1 MSDEPSKNARRAR
14 YARSQ
19 YRAQSHDSAHAAAEE
34 EAQALAD
41 ESGGGR
47 THHPLAP
54 RGPASVVTAP
64 DALSE
69 LVAHLRASG
78 SFGYDSEFI
87 GELTYTP
94 KLCLIQVAS
103 ATRVALIDPL
113 AGLELRE
120 FWELIADPVVDK
132 IVHAGQQDIEPVFRN
147 IGRAAANVFDTQ
159 IATGFIGM
167 AYPVALG
174 KLVQELVGVRLG
186 KALTFS
192 HWDQR
197 PLSAI
202 QLRYAADDVRYLP
215 ALRSEIGKRLDATS
229 HAAWAKEES
238 ESLCDPAQYGFNPDT
253 YYQRVRGATS
263 LPPQG
268 LAVLRELTIWR
279 DAVARKHDVPPR
291 AYLKDEI
298 LLDLSRSPAKSVDRL
313 GKVRGLPRPVE
324 QEDGADIVAATLR
337 GLATPAAKLPA
348 SRTVEPSPAERFRVD
363 ALWAAAQ
370 CLCSGRSIDAAL
382 VTSRQEIGEFYRAA
396 SNGGELESLHLM
408 KGWRRAAL
416 GEPLARLMRGES
428 PFGVSWEGGTLAVS
442 PSR

>member
-1 MSDEPSKNARRAR
+1 MSTEPSSNARRAR
-14 YARSQ
+14 YARSH
-19 YRAQSHDSAHAAAEE
+19 YRAQSHDAGHAADENE
-34 EAQALAD
+34 SAD
-41 ESGGGR
+41 ESGPSR
-47 THHPLAP
+47 HRLAP
-54 RGPASVVTAP
+54 RGPASVVTTQEG
-64 DALSE
+64 LSE

-87 GELTYTP
+87 GELTYIP
-94 KLCLIQVAS
+94 KLCVIQVAS
-103 ATRVALIDPL
+103 ATQVALIDPL

-120 FWELIADPVVDK
+120 FWELIADPAVEK

-147 IGRAAANVFDTQ
+147 IGQAAANLFDTQ

-197 PLSAI
+197 PLSPM

-215 ALRSEIGKRLDATS
+215 ALRHEIGQRLEAS
-229 HAAWAKEES
+229 GHAAWAKAES
-238 ESLCDPAQYGFNPDT
+238 EVLCEPSQYGFNPDT
-253 YYQRVRGATS
+253 YYHRVRGATS

-298 LLDLSRSPAKSVDRL
+298 LLDLSRSPIKSVEKL

-324 QEDGADIVAATLR
+324 HEDGADIVAATMR
-337 GLATPAAKLPA
+337 GLATPASKQPA
-348 SRTVEPSPAERFRVD
+348 SRTFEPSPAERFRVD

-370 CLCSGRSIDAAL
+370 VMCSGRSIDAAL
-382 VTSRQEIGEFYRAA
+382 VTSRNEIGEFYRAIT
-396 SNGGELESLHLM
+396 NGDELESLHLM
-408 KGWRRAAL
+408 QGWRREAL
-416 GEPLARLMRGES
+416 GEPLGKLMRGETD
-428 PFGVSWEGGTLAVS
+428 FGVRWADGTLVVEA
-442 PSR
+442 

>member
-1 MSDEPSKNARRAR
+1 MSSEPSSNARRAR

-19 YRAQSHDSAHAAAEE
+19 YRAQSHDAGHAAEE
-34 EAQALAD
+34 HVPD
-41 ESGGGR
+41 ESGSA
-47 THHPLAP
+47 HHALAP
-54 RGPASVVTAP
+54 RGPASVVTTQ
-64 DALSE
+64 DGLSE
-69 LVAHLRASG
+69 LVAHLRTSG

-87 GELTYTP
+87 GELTYVP
-94 KLCLIQVAS
+94 KLCVIQVAS
-103 ATRVALIDPL
+103 SARVALIDPL
-113 AGLELRE
+113 APGLELRE
-120 FWELIADPVVDK
+120 FWELIADPAVEK

-147 IGRAAANVFDTQ
+147 IAKPAANVFDTQ

-197 PLSAI
+197 PLSPM

-215 ALRSEIGKRLDATS
+215 ALRHEIGQRLEES
-229 HAAWAKEES
+229 GHAAWAKAES
-238 ESLCDPAQYGFNPDT
+238 ESLCEPSQYGFNADT

-268 LAVLRELTIWR
+268 LAVLRELTVWR

-298 LLDLSRSPAKSVDRL
+298 LLDLSRSPIKSVEKL

-324 QEDGADIVAATLR
+324 HEDGADIVAATLR
-337 GLATPAAKLPA
+337 GVATPTKNLPA
-348 SRTVEPSPAERFRVD
+348 SRTVEPSPPERFRVD
-363 ALWAAAQ
+363 SLWAAAQ
-370 CLCSGRSIDAAL
+370 VMCSGRSIDASL
-382 VTSRQEIGEFYRAA
+382 VTSRNEIGDVYRALT
-396 SNGGELESLHLM
+396 NGGGSGDGDVESLRLFQ
-408 KGWRRAAL
+408 GWRREAL
-416 GEPLARLMRGES
+416 GEPLARLMRGETQ
-428 PFGVSWEGGTLAVS
+428 FGVRWANGTLSVS
-442 PSR
+442 P

>member
-1 MSDEPSKNARRAR
+1 MSTEPSSNAHRAR

-19 YRAQSHDSAHAAAEE
+19 YRAKSHDEGHAADEHAP
-34 EAQALAD
+34 D
-41 ESGGGR
+41 ESGR
-47 THHPLAP
+47 AHHALAP
-54 RGPASVVTAP
+54 RGPASVVTTQ

-69 LVAHLRASG
+69 LVAHLRESR

-87 GELTYTP
+87 GELTYIP
-94 KLCLIQVAS
+94 KLCVIQVAS

-120 FWELIADPVVDK
+120 FWELLCDPMVEK

-147 IGRAAANVFDTQ
+147 VARPCANVFDTQ

-174 KLVQELVGVRLG
+174 KLAAELVGVRLG

-197 PLSAI
+197 PLSPM

-215 ALRSEIGKRLDATS
+215 AMRSEIGKRLEATG
-229 HAAWAKEES
+229 HADWAKAES
-238 ESLCDPAQYGFNPDT
+238 ESLCEPSQYRFSPET

-313 GKVRGLPRPVE
+313 AKVRGLPRPVE
-324 QEDGADIVAATLR
+324 NEDGADIVAATLR
-337 GLATPAAKLPA
+337 GLAVPTASQPA

-370 CLCSGRSIDAAL
+370 ILCSGRSIDSAL
-382 VTSRQEIGEFYRAA
+382 VTSRQEIGEFYRTAT
-396 SNGGELESLHLM
+396 NGGELESLHLFQ
-408 KGWRRAAL
+408 GWRREAL
-416 GEPLARLMRGES
+416 GEPLAKLMRGELQ
-428 PFGVSWEGGTLAVS
+428 FDVRWANGTLALIE
-442 PSR
+442 

>member
-1 MSDEPSKNARRAR
+1 MSTEPSSNARRAR

-19 YRAQSHDSAHAAAEE
+19 YRAQSHDAGHAADENE
-34 EAQALAD
+34 SAD
-41 ESGGGR
+41 ESGPSR
-47 THHPLAP
+47 HALAP
-54 RGPASVVTAP
+54 RGPASVVTTQQ
-64 DALSE
+64 ALTE

-87 GELTYTP
+87 GELTYIP
-94 KLCLIQVAS
+94 KLCVIQVAS

-120 FWELIADPVVDK
+120 FWELIADPSVEK
-132 IVHAGQQDIEPVFRN
+132 IVHAGQQDIEPVFRS
-147 IGRAAANVFDTQ
+147 IGKPAANLFDTQ

-197 PLSAI
+197 PLSPM

-215 ALRSEIGKRLDATS
+215 ALRHEIGKRLEASGHT
-229 HAAWAKEES
+229 AWAKAES
-238 ESLCDPAQYGFNPDT
+238 EALCEPSQYGFNPDT
-253 YYQRVRGATS
+253 YYYRVRGATS

-279 DAVARKHDVPPR
+279 DLVARKHDVPPR

-298 LLDLSRSPAKSVDRL
+298 LLDLARSPIKSVDRL

-324 QEDGADIVAATLR
+324 HEDGAEIVAATMR
-337 GLATPAAKLPA
+337 GLATPASKQPA
-348 SRTVEPSPAERFRVD
+348 SRTFEPSPAERFRVD

-370 CLCSGRSIDAAL
+370 VMCSGRSIDAAL
-382 VTSRQEIGEFYRAA
+382 VTSRNEIGEFYRAMT
-396 SNGGELESLHLM
+396 SGQDLESLHLM
-408 KGWRRAAL
+408 QGWRREAL
-416 GEPLARLMRGES
+416 GEPLAKLMRGETQ
-428 PFGVSWEGGTLAVS
+428 FGVRWMDGTLSVS
-442 PSR
+442 P

>member
-1 MSDEPSKNARRAR
+1 MSTEPSSNARRAR

-19 YRAQSHDSAHAAAEE
+19 YRAQSHDAGHATEGDHPD
-34 EAQALAD
+34 D
-41 ESGGGR
+41 ESGR
-47 THHPLAP
+47 AHHDLAP
-54 RGPASVVTAP
+54 RGPASLVNTQEG
-64 DALSE
+64 LSE
-69 LVAHLRASG
+69 LVSHLRQAG
-78 SFGYDSEFI
+78 RFGYDSEFI

-94 KLCLIQVAS
+94 KLCVIQVAS
-103 ATRVALIDPL
+103 AARVALIDPL
-113 AGLELRE
+113 VPGLELRE
-120 FWELIADPVVDK
+120 FWELVADTAVEK

-147 IGRAAANVFDTQ
+147 IGKPAANIFDTQ

-197 PLSAI
+197 PLSPM

-215 ALRSEIGKRLDATS
+215 ALRQEIGKRLEQTG
-229 HAAWAKEES
+229 HAAWAKAES
-238 ESLCDPAQYGFNPDT
+238 EALCEPSQYLFNPKT

-279 DAVARKHDVPPR
+279 DQIARKHDVPPR

-298 LLDLSRSPAKSVDRL
+298 LLDLSRTPIKSVDRL

-324 QEDGADIVAATLR
+324 HESGADLVAATLR
-337 GLATPAAKLPA
+337 GLATPTKDLPA
-348 SRTVEPSPAERFRVD
+348 SRTFEPSPVERFRVD

-370 CLCSGRSIDAAL
+370 VLCSGRSIDAAL
-382 VTSRQEIGEFYRAA
+382 VTSRNEIGEFYRAVT
-396 SNGGELESLHLM
+396 SGEDLKSLNLSQ
-408 KGWRRAAL
+408 GWRREAL
-416 GEPLARLMRGES
+416 GEPLAKLMCGETRLGMRWADGRLSVLPE
-428 PFGVSWEGGTLAVS
+428 
-442 PSR
+442 

>member
-1 MSDEPSKNARRAR
+1 MSTEPSSNARRAR

-19 YRAQSHDSAHAAAEE
+19 YRAKSHDAGHAAEDH
-34 EAQALAD
+34 AQPD
-41 ESGGGR
+41 ESGR
-47 THHPLAP
+47 AHHALAP
-54 RGPASVVTAP
+54 RGPAPVVATQ
-64 DALSE
+64 DGLVE
-69 LVAHLRASG
+69 LVTHLREAG

-87 GELTYTP
+87 GELTYVP
-94 KLCLIQVAS
+94 KLCVIQVAS
-103 ATRVALIDPL
+103 STRVALIDPL
-113 AGLELRE
+113 SSEIDLRP
-120 FWELIADPVVDK
+120 FWELLADPAVEK

-147 IGRAAANVFDTQ
+147 IAKPAASVFDTQ

-174 KLVQELVGVRLG
+174 KLVQELIGVRLG

-197 PLSAI
+197 PLSPM

-215 ALRSEIGKRLDATS
+215 ALRQEIGKRLEQTG
-229 HAAWAKEES
+229 HFAWAKAES
-238 ESLCDPAQYGFNPDT
+238 ESLCEPSQYGFNPDT

-279 DAVARKHDVPPR
+279 DEVARKHDVPPR

-298 LLDLSRSPAKSVDRL
+298 LLDLSRSPVKSVEKL

-324 QEDGADIVAATLR
+324 HEDGADIIAATQR
-337 GLATPAAKLPA
+337 GLATPTKDLPA

-370 CLCSGRSIDAAL
+370 VICSGRSIDAAL
-382 VTSRQEIGEFYRAA
+382 VTSRNEIGEFYRAMT
-396 SNGGELESLHLM
+396 NGGDLASLHLSQ
-408 KGWRRAAL
+408 GWRRDAL
-416 GEPLARLMRGES
+416 GEPLAKLMRGETQ
-428 PFGVSWEGGTLAVS
+428 FGVRWTDGTLAIT
-442 PSR
+442 P

>member
-1 MSDEPSKNARRAR
+1 MSTEPSNNARRAR

-19 YRAQSHDSAHAAAEE
+19 YRAQSHDAGHAAEE
-34 EAQALAD
+34 NESKD
-41 ESGGGR
+41 ESGPSR
-47 THHPLAP
+47 HAMAP
-54 RGPASVVTAP
+54 RGQASVVTTQEG
-64 DALSE
+64 LSD

-87 GELTYTP
+87 GELTYIP
-94 KLCLIQVAS
+94 KLCVIQVAS
-103 ATRVALIDPL
+103 ATRVGLIDPL

-120 FWELIADPVVDK
+120 FWELIADPDVEK

-147 IGRAAANVFDTQ
+147 IGKAAAHLFDTQ

-167 AYPVALG
+167 AYPVSLG
-174 KLVQELVGVRLG
+174 KLVQEFVGVRLG

-197 PLSAI
+197 PLSPM

-215 ALRSEIGKRLDATS
+215 ALRHEIGKGLNATG

-238 ESLCDPAQYGFNPDT
+238 EALCEPSQYGFNPDT
-253 YYQRVRGATS
+253 YYHRVRGATS

-268 LAVLRELTIWR
+268 LAVLRELTVWR

-298 LLDLSRSPAKSVDRL
+298 LLDLSRSPIKSVDRL

-324 QEDGADIVAATLR
+324 HEDGADIVAATMR
-337 GLATPAAKLPA
+337 GLSTPAANLPA
-348 SRTVEPSPAERFRVD
+348 SRTFEPSPAERFRVD

-382 VTSRQEIGEFYRAA
+382 VTSRNEIGEFYRAIT
-396 SNGGELESLHLM
+396 NGDDLEPLQLM
-408 KGWRRAAL
+408 QGWRRAAL
-416 GEPLARLMRGES
+416 GEPLGKLMRGES
-428 PFGVSWEGGTLAVS
+428 EFGVRWADGTLNVS
-442 PSR
+442 Q